1 MHQQAGHALQREAQ
15 GLHTWHEKLLNAHI
29 ACRAS
34 ADAAPLS
41 GRNSLCA
48 DGTWRASIWH
58 EHVGCAVVVRCN
70 GSRQHFELA
79 LPVTVCCASCPTSCF
94 GVAVMSE
101 SENMQKV
108 PQEKLLLVI
117 RATFFP
123 KSAKQPNVYD
133 PRVTARVPTESPPPT
148 HTDTHSAAGRR
159 TRPFTAA

>member
-48 DGTWRASIWH
+48 DGTWRASIWN
-58 EHVGCAVVVRCN
+58 EHVGCDVVVRCN

-79 LPVTVCCASCPTSCF
+79 LPVTVIS
-94 GVAVMSE
+94 
-101 SENMQKV
+101 N
-108 PQEKLLLVI
+108 L
-117 RATFFP
+117 
-123 KSAKQPNVYD
+123 
-133 PRVTARVPTESPPPT
+133 
-148 HTDTHSAAGRR
+148 DTVSMLRW
-159 TRPFTAA
+159 